1 MSHALHLDYETRS
14 AVDLK
19 GCGAHRYA
27 IDPSTEI
34 LMCAASWDDSG
45 SSDEVLLWINPRF
58 RTPDELGDNEE
69 VERMVAEAK
78 LLKAHNAPFEQAIT
92 WGILQQRKA
101 CPFTVEPPLERWR
114 CSAALLRKAGLPA
127 SLEQGGEALGLG
139 ASVKKDH
146 AGKALIRFFCVPQAD
161 GTFRQPKDHPEKWQ
175 AFCNYCRQDVRA
187 EKAIDRK
194 LKAFELQGISLA
206 TFQFD
211 LRMNQRGVPINVT
224 AARHAQAII
233 DTVQARV
240 SQEFRRRTGLN
251 PSQREKVRELVGL
264 PDMQA
269 DTVEEAI
276 QQLSRNI
283 EQAKADGMWDAIP
296 GVERKQE
303 LLEMYQKLS
312 YAAVKKVQTMLD
324 CVCPDGRVRGA
335 HLWYGTGPGRSSGK
349 LLQPQNF
356 KKTPPELRPVT
367 KEVYAAIAKGVS
379 ADGLEAI
386 YGEPIELIAAC
397 IRHFIHAP
405 GRVMLDGD
413 YAAIQARIICW
424 LAGQTDALDEYRRG
438 MDRYKLMA
446 SIIYQT
452 EVARVTPDQR
462 EVGKRAIL
470 GLGFQMGTDKF
481 RSSCR
486 EQYGLDLPKDLC
498 ERAKV
503 AFRQKHDK
511 IVNYWYK
518 LDRDARAAV
527 GRPGETHGAFTVRRL
542 GGIPFLLAKLP
553 SGRSIAYPHPKIETE
568 RVEDAERTQVTYWGQ
583 QPMSTQWGRIKLYG
597 GKLAENLTMGVEAD
611 IMGCGCIEAERLG
624 MEPFMLVHDQ
634 ALALASSEHTPEQF
648 ARALTTLPDWTA
660 GLPVVA
666 ETKITPYYTK

>member
-1 MSHALHLDYETRS
+1 MSHALHLDYETKS

-34 LMCAASWDDSG
+34 LMCAASWGD
-45 SSDEVLLWINPRF
+45 SDEVLLWINPRF

-69 VERMVAEAK
+69 VERMVAEAE
-78 LLKAHNAPFEQAIT
+78 LLKAHNATFEQAIT
-92 WGILQQRKA
+92 WGATQQRKA
-101 CPFTVEPPLERWR
+101 CPFSAEPPLERWR

-175 AFCNYCRQDVRA
+175 AFCDYCRQDVRV

-211 LRMNQRGVPINVT
+211 LRMNQRGVPINVE
-224 AARHAQAII
+224 AARNAQQII
-233 DTVQARV
+233 DTVQAQV
-240 SQEFRRRTGLN
+240 SKEFHRRTGLN
-251 PSQREKVRELVGL
+251 PTQREKVRELVDL

-269 DTVEEAI
+269 ETITLDI
-276 QQLSRNI
+276 QNLHSNI
-283 EQAKADGMWDAIP
+283 ERAKQDGMWDAIP
-296 GVERKQE
+296 GVEAKIE

-335 HLWYGTGPGRSSGK
+335 HLWHGTGPGRSSGK

-356 KKTPPELRPVT
+356 KKTPPELRSVT
-367 KEVYAAIAKGVS
+367 KQVYAAIQKGTS
-379 ADGLEAI
+379 AEGLEAV

-424 LAGQTDALDEYRRG
+424 LAGQTDALDEYRKG
-438 MDRYKLMA
+438 LDRYKLMA
-446 SIIYQT
+446 SIIYQID
-452 EVARVTPDQR
+452 VARVTPDQR

-481 RSSCR
+481 RSSCL
-486 EQYGLDLPKDLC
+486 EQYGIELSHELA
-498 ERAKV
+498 ERAKI

-511 IVNYWYK
+511 IVNYWFK
-518 LDRDARAAV
+518 LDRDARGAIS
-527 GRPGETHGAFTVRRL
+527 RPGESHGAFTVRVL
-542 GGIPFLLAKLP
+542 GGIRFLLAKLP
-553 SGRSIAYPHPKIETE
+553 SGRSIAYPHPELTE
-568 RVEDAERTQVTYWGQ
+568 DPEFGTQITYWGQ
-583 QPMSTQWGRIKLYG
+583 KPMSTQWGRIKLYG
-597 GKLAENLTMGVEAD
+597 GKLAENFSMGVEAD
-611 IMGCGCIEAERLG
+611 IMGCGCIEAERQG
-624 MEPFMLVHDQ
+624 MDTFMLVHDQ
-634 ALALASSEHTPEQF
+634 ALALAGSEHTPEQF
-648 ARALTTLPDWTA
+648 AKALTTLPDWTA

-666 ETKITPYYTK
+666 ETKLTPYYTK